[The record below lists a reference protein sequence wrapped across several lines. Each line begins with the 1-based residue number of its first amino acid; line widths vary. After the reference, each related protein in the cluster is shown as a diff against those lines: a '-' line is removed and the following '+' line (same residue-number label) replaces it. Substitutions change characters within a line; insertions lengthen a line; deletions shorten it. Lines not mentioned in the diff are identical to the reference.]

1 MKKTQLQTFPTMDD
15 EWKKRNEIMG
25 RQGNSEE
32 GSERI
37 KMVRLFEESAK
48 VFALFIVAVMAQNRL
63 I

>member
-1 MKKTQLQTFPTMDD
+1 
-15 EWKKRNEIMG
+15 MG

-48 VFALFIVAVMAQNRL
+48 VFALFIVVVMAQNRL